1 MIPNGTPAK
10 WKSTKA
16 LSDARSILPNEMGL
30 YLQQDNVK
38 VLLTK
43 QDDNVNKTMLTKQN
57 NEEVFKQQ
65 NLYFRL

>member
-1 MIPNGTPAK
+1 
-10 WKSTKA
+10 
-16 LSDARSILPNEMGL
+16 MGL
-30 YLQQDNVK
+30 FLQQDNVK

-43 QDDNVNKTMLTKQN
+43 QDDNVNKTMLMKQN

>member
-1 MIPNGTPAK
+1 
-10 WKSTKA
+10 
-16 LSDARSILPNEMGL
+16 MGL
-30 YLQQDNVK
+30 FLQQDNIK

-43 QDDNVNKTMLTKQN
+43 QDDNVNKTMLMKQN

>member
-1 MIPNGTPAK
+1 
-10 WKSTKA
+10 
-16 LSDARSILPNEMGL
+16 MGL

>member
-1 MIPNGTPAK
+1 MIPNRTPAK

-16 LSDARSILPNEMGL
+16 LSDARSILPSEMGL
-30 YLQQDNVK
+30 FLQQDNVK

-65 NLYFRL
+65 NLCFRL

>member
-43 QDDNVNKTMLTKQN
+43 QDDKTMLTKQN